1 MLSLGQAIYSEENTK
16 AETSGQAVSKSKCY
30 GPHISPNT
38 HMNTT
43 TNIIHFCSKYIKTKM
58 QTRTTNKVESS
69 FKKEGET
76 QRGCRSQK
84 KTLLF
89 KVYKNKDADKENK

>member
-58 QTRTTNKVESS
+58 QTRTTNKAEID
-69 FKKEGET
+69 FKKRVKLKEGA
-76 QRGCRSQK
+76 GHK
-84 KTLLF
+84 KTPHTF
-89 KVYKNKDADKENK
+89 